1 MKTSKKEIVE
11 IVGILG
17 VVASLIF
24 VGMQLML
31 DRKVALAEQYFSR
44 AESAKADR
52 RSMLESQDHIQ
63 YIEDLWA
70 LGERP
75 SYWDESWEIARRI
88 DEGAVSV
95 RGVYAEIMADRL
107 NIIGYDN
114 VYFQYRQGL
123 LDEEMWSE
131 MRSTI
136 KRSMARD
143 ELTNAVYDHYAR
155 STIEPVIDEILL
167 EIEVEQGSK
176 AQTLDGQE

>member
-1 MKTSKKEIVE
+1 MNAKQKEVVE
-11 IVGILG
+11 IVGIFA

-52 RSMLESQDHIQ
+52 RSLLESQDHMQ
-63 YIEDLWA
+63 HIEELWA

-75 SYWDESWEIARRI
+75 DYWNEGWEVARRI
-88 DEGAVSV
+88 DEGTLSV
-95 RGVYAEIMADRL
+95 RGVYAEIISERL
-107 NIIGYDN
+107 MIIGYDN

-123 LDEEMWSE
+123 LDEELWNKL
-131 MRSTI
+131 RSTI

-143 ELTNAVYDHYAR
+143 ELTRAVYERYAR
-155 STIEPVIDEILL
+155 ATIQPIIKEILL
-167 EIEVEQGSK
+167 EIESEQSI
-176 AQTLDGQE
+176 TEDDN